1 MVRACVVVEIDCVVC
16 AQDALKTRNQALVEA
31 SPNEGGAASVR
42 LETETYRL
50 LA

>member
-16 AQDALKTRNQALVEA
+16 AQDALKTRNQALVE
-31 SPNEGGAASVR
+31 GGAASVR